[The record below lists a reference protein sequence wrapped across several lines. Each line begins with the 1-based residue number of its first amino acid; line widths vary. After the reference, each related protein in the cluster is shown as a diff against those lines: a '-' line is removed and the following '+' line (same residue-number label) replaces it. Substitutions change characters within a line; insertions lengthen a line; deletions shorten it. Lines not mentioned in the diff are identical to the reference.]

1 MFRDVVSLLTAAFL
15 AAAFSGSA
23 SAESVSVMY
32 AGSLVNLMEHG
43 VAPAFGK
50 ATGDTL
56 QGVAGGSN
64 GLANQIKAQQRH
76 GDVFI
81 SADPKVND
89 DLKGAANGDW
99 VNWYVTFAQ
108 SPLVIGYNPSS
119 RFASELKTKPWYE
132 VLEDPGIR
140 IGRTDPSLD
149 PKGALTVQLLD
160 RAERIYKL
168 PGLAQ
173 KVLGSPDNPAQVRA
187 EENLVTRLE
196 SGAIDVGF
204 FYSTETA
211 DRKIASMTLPSDIAL
226 SAHYSV
232 TVLRDAPQ
240 PTGAVAF
247 VAFLLGPQGQA
258 IMREHGLETVKPS
271 VSGDLGKVPAPIRSA
286 IDAAK

>member
-64 GLANQIKAQQRH
+64 GLANQIKAQQQH

-89 DLKGAANGDW
+89 DLEGAANGDW

-108 SPLVIGYNPSS
+108 SPLVIGFNPSS
-119 RFASELKTKPWYE
+119 RFASELS
-132 VLEDPGIR
+132 PGMRSWRSPGSGSVAPTPASIR
-140 IGRTDPSLD
+140 
-149 PKGALTVQLLD
+149 
-160 RAERIYKL
+160 RAR
-168 PGLAQ
+168 
-173 KVLGSPDNPAQVRA
+173 
-187 EENLVTRLE
+187 
-196 SGAIDVGF
+196 
-204 FYSTETA
+204 
-211 DRKIASMTLPSDIAL
+211 
-226 SAHYSV
+226 
-232 TVLRDAPQ
+232 
-240 PTGAVAF
+240 
-247 VAFLLGPQGQA
+247 
-258 IMREHGLETVKPS
+258 
-271 VSGDLGKVPAPIRSA
+271 
-286 IDAAK
+286 

>member
-1 MFRDVVSLLTAAFL
+1 MFRGAISLLAVAVATAGL
-15 AAAFSGSA
+15 SRPS
-23 SAESVSVMY
+23 SAETVSVLH
-32 AGSLVNLMEHG
+32 AGSLVNLMERG
-43 VAPAFGK
+43 LAPAFGK
-50 ATGDTL
+50 ATRDTL
-56 QGVAGGSN
+56 RGLAGGSN

-99 VNWYVTFAQ
+99 VNWYITFAQ

-119 RFASELKTKPWYE
+119 RFASELKSRPWYE
-132 VLEDPGIR
+132 VLEEPGIK
-140 IGRTDPSLD
+140 IGRTDPRLD
-149 PKGALTVQLLD
+149 PKGALTLELLD
-160 RAERIYKL
+160 RAQTAYKL

-173 KVLGSPDNPAQVRA
+173 KVLGSPENPAQVHA
-187 EENLVTRLE
+187 EENLVDRLE

-211 DRKIASMTLPSDIAL
+211 DQKVASMTLPADIAL

-232 TVLRDAPQ
+232 TVLRDAPHAA
-240 PTGAVAF
+240 GAIAF

-258 IMREHGLETVKPS
+258 IMREHGLETDKPL
-271 VSGDLGKVPAPIRSA
+271 VSGDTRRLPAPIQSA
-286 IDAAK
+286 VDAAK